1 MSDSKAQALWKQVRP
16 GRDQFIGVGIVVA
29 FVAMAMGCQALTEGG
44 PDEGSAPG
52 ARDACEQFV
61 DKRLKSPGSADY
73 NLVATQDGTLWTV
86 TGTVD
91 SENSFGA
98 SLRSTVRCS
107 LRYRVG
113 SYRSLLVEVE

>member
-73 NLVATQDGTLWTV
+73 NLTATNVGTRWTV
-86 TGTVD
+86 VGTVD

-98 SLRSTVRCS
+98 SLRSRVECVMESGGADYTATSVTV
-107 LRYRVG
+107 
-113 SYRSLLVEVE
+113 E

>member
-1 MSDSKAQALWKQVRP
+1 MSDSKASVVREALMPAVKVTA
-16 GRDQFIGVGIVVA
+16 G
-29 FVAMAMGCQALTEGG
+29 MALFFGFLVGCQALGEDG

-107 LRYRVG
+107 LRYGVD